1 MSIQVQE
8 GRDRYNA
15 IKVRCR
21 WLYHLLND
29 TNNLNWSVFAFR
41 AKQVHKGRDT
51 MVNPEEPQ
59 TAKGGWA
66 RQGDKWQ
73 RRSETRGAGSFFH
86 HCYYLS
92 ISSSPCGLAA
102 TRPWLSKSTW
112 QTDKQLTFKKALR
125 SLSNDLLSAPNN
137 EHFVFVAERFRKM
150 TLKCRQ
156 L

>member
-41 AKQVHKGRDT
+41 AKQVHKGSDT

-59 TAKGGWA
+59 TAKGGMSA
-66 RQGDKWQ
+66 AGRQ
-73 RRSETRGAGSFFH
+73 
-86 HCYYLS
+86 
-92 ISSSPCGLAA
+92 
-102 TRPWLSKSTW
+102 
-112 QTDKQLTFKKALR
+112 
-125 SLSNDLLSAPNN
+125 
-137 EHFVFVAERFRKM
+137 M
-150 TLKCRQ
+150 TK
-156 L
+156 